1 LKSLDA
7 DAFNLF
13 NNITI
18 IGAGYVGFSLAV
30 LLSQEKEVTLFDID
44 ASKLQVIDDHKS
56 PIRDQRI
63 EEFLQ
68 QKKLHLKTSYDLAE
82 AIIGRDLIILALPTD
97 FNESSKFFD
106 TSQIDLVISKIV
118 KKDIS
123 TPILIK
129 STLPQGFTKKLQ
141 AHYPNVPI
149 IFSPEF
155 LREGSALEDNLNPHR
170 IIVGNTE
177 LLGIKIAELFASFA
191 LNAPKILLMD
201 SDEAEAVKL
210 FSNAYLATRISFFNE
225 LDTFAIAN
233 NLNAQ
238 SIIDGVASDPR
249 IGSHYCNPSFGYGGY
264 CLPKDTKQLELD
276 FGDLPQEIFSSVI
289 KSNASRKQYI
299 ASYVASLGKKV
310 IGIYLLA
317 MKKNSDNFKD
327 SSIIGVLQALKELD
341 KNIIILIYEP
351 LVHVSSIF
359 DCEVVASLEIFKQKS
374 EIILTNRLDGI
385 LDDVKD
391 KVFTRDI
398 HGNN

>member
-1 LKSLDA
+1 
-7 DAFNLF
+7 LF
-13 NNITI
+13 DKITI

-30 LLSQEKEVTLFDID
+30 LFSQEKEVTLFDID
-44 ASKLQVIDDHKS
+44 TSKLQMIDDNKS
-56 PIRDQRI
+56 PIRDQKI
-63 EEFLQ
+63 EEFLV
-68 QKKLHLKTSYDLAE
+68 QKELHLKTSDNLAN
-82 AIIGRDLIILALPTD
+82 AIVGRDLIVLALPTN

-106 TSQIDLVISKIV
+106 TSQIDLVISKIIQ
-118 KKDIS
+118 KNTS

-129 STLPQGFTKKLQ
+129 STVPQGYTKRLQ

-177 LLGIKIAELFASFA
+177 SLGLNIAELFASFA
-191 LNAPKILLMD
+191 LNEPEIFLMD

-210 FSNAYLATRISFFNE
+210 FSNAYLATRICFFNE
-225 LDTFAIAN
+225 LDTFALAH
-233 NLNAQ
+233 NLDSQ
-238 SIIDGVASDPR
+238 SILDGVTSDPR

-264 CLPKDTKQLELD
+264 CLPKDTKQLESH

-289 KSNASRKQYI
+289 KSNISRKKYIAQYI
-299 ASYVASLGKKV
+299 ASLDKKV
-310 IGIYLLA
+310 IGVYLLA

-327 SSIIGVLQALKELD
+327 SSIIGVLQALQELD
-341 KNIIILIYEP
+341 KNITVLIYEP

-359 DCEVVASLEIFKQKS
+359 DCEVVNSLDRFKQQS
-374 EIILTNRLDGI
+374 EIILTNRSDDV
-385 LDDVKD
+385 LDDVMD

-398 HGNN
+398 YGNN

>member
-1 LKSLDA
+1 MFDK
-7 DAFNLF
+7 
-13 NNITI
+13 ITI

-30 LLSQEKEVTLFDID
+30 LFSQEKEVTLFDID
-44 ASKLQVIDDHKS
+44 ASKLRMIDANKS

-63 EEFLQ
+63 EEFLV
-68 QKKLHLKTSYDLAE
+68 QKELHLKTSDDLVE
-82 AIIGRDLIILALPTD
+82 AIVGRDLIVLALPTN
-97 FNESSKFFD
+97 FNESSQFFD
-106 TSQIDLVISKIV
+106 TSQIDLVISKIIQ
-118 KKDIS
+118 KNTS

-129 STLPQGFTKKLQ
+129 STVPQGYTKRLQ

-155 LREGSALEDNLNPHR
+155 LREGSALEDNLHPHR

-177 LLGIKIAELFASFA
+177 SLGLNIAELFASFA
-191 LNAPKILLMD
+191 LNEPEIFLMD

-210 FSNAYLATRISFFNE
+210 FSNAYLATRICFFNE
-225 LDTFAIAN
+225 LDTFALAH
-233 NLNAQ
+233 NLDSQ
-238 SIIDGVASDPR
+238 SILDGVTSDPR

-264 CLPKDTKQLELD
+264 CLPKDTKQLESH

-289 KSNASRKQYI
+289 KSNTSRIKYI
-299 ASYVASLGKKV
+299 ASYIASLDKKV
-310 IGIYLLA
+310 IGVYLLA

-341 KNIIILIYEP
+341 QNITILIYEP

-359 DCEVVASLEIFKQKS
+359 ECEVITSLERFKQQS
-374 EIILTNRLDGI
+374 EIILTNRLDDV
-385 LDDVKD
+385 LDEVKD

-398 HGNN
+398 YGTN

>member
-1 LKSLDA
+1 MFDK
-7 DAFNLF
+7 
-13 NNITI
+13 ITI

-30 LLSQEKEVTLFDID
+30 LLSQEKAVTLFDID
-44 ASKLQVIDDHKS
+44 TSKLRMIDANKS

-63 EEFLQ
+63 EEFLV
-68 QKKLHLKTSYDLAE
+68 QKELHLKTSDDLAE
-82 AIIGRDLIILALPTD
+82 AIVGRDLIVLALPTN
-97 FNESSKFFD
+97 FNESSQFFD
-106 TSQIDLVISKIV
+106 TSQIDLVISKIIQ
-118 KKDIS
+118 KNTS

-129 STLPQGFTKKLQ
+129 STVPQGYTKRLQ

-155 LREGSALEDNLNPHR
+155 LREGSALEDNLHPHR

-177 LLGIKIAELFASFA
+177 SLGLNIAELFASCA
-191 LNAPKILLMD
+191 LNEPEILLMD

-210 FSNAYLATRISFFNE
+210 FSNAYLATRICFFNE
-225 LDTFAIAN
+225 LDTFALAH
-233 NLNAQ
+233 NLDSQ
-238 SIIDGVASDPR
+238 SILDGVTSDPR

-264 CLPKDTKQLELD
+264 CLPKDTKQLESH

-289 KSNASRKQYI
+289 KSNTSRIKYI
-299 ASYVASLGKKV
+299 ASYIASLDKKV
-310 IGIYLLA
+310 IGVYLLA

-341 KNIIILIYEP
+341 KNITILIYEP

-359 DCEVVASLEIFKQKS
+359 DCEVVTSLERFKQQS
-374 EIILTNRLDGI
+374 EIILTNRLDDV
-385 LDDVKD
+385 LDEVKD

-398 HGNN
+398 YGTN

>member
-1 LKSLDA
+1 MFDK
-7 DAFNLF
+7 
-13 NNITI
+13 ITI

-30 LLSQEKEVTLFDID
+30 LFSQEKEVTLFDID
-44 ASKLQVIDDHKS
+44 ASKLRMIDANKS

-63 EEFLQ
+63 EEFLV
-68 QKKLHLKTSYDLAE
+68 QKELHLKTSDDLAE
-82 AIIGRDLIILALPTD
+82 AIVGRDLIVLALPTN
-97 FNESSKFFD
+97 FNESSQFFD
-106 TSQIDLVISKIV
+106 TSQIDLVISKIIQ
-118 KKDIS
+118 KNTS

-129 STLPQGFTKKLQ
+129 STVPQGYTKRLQ

-155 LREGSALEDNLNPHR
+155 LREGSALEDNLHPHR

-177 LLGIKIAELFASFA
+177 SLGLNIAELFASFA
-191 LNAPKILLMD
+191 LNEPEIFLMD

-210 FSNAYLATRISFFNE
+210 FSNAYLATRICFFNE
-225 LDTFAIAN
+225 LDTFALAH
-233 NLNAQ
+233 NLDSQ
-238 SIIDGVASDPR
+238 SILDGVTSDPR

-264 CLPKDTKQLELD
+264 CLPKDTKQLESH

-289 KSNASRKQYI
+289 KSNTSRIKYI
-299 ASYVASLGKKV
+299 ASYIASLDKKV
-310 IGIYLLA
+310 IGVYLLA

-341 KNIIILIYEP
+341 QNITILIYEP

-359 DCEVVASLEIFKQKS
+359 ECEVITSLERFKQQS
-374 EIILTNRLDGI
+374 EIILTNRLDDV
-385 LDDVKD
+385 LDEVKD

-398 HGNN
+398 YGTN

>member
-1 LKSLDA
+1 MFDK
-7 DAFNLF
+7 
-13 NNITI
+13 ITI

-30 LLSQEKEVTLFDID
+30 LFSQEKEVTLFDID
-44 ASKLQVIDDHKS
+44 ASKLRMIDANKS

-63 EEFLQ
+63 EEFLV
-68 QKKLHLKTSYDLAE
+68 QKELHLKTSDDLAE
-82 AIIGRDLIILALPTD
+82 AIVGRDLIVLALPTN

-106 TSQIDLVISKIV
+106 TSQIDLVISKIIQ
-118 KKDIS
+118 KNTS

-129 STLPQGFTKKLQ
+129 STVPQGYTKRLQ

-177 LLGIKIAELFASFA
+177 SLGLNIAELFASFA
-191 LNAPKILLMD
+191 LNEPEILLMD

-210 FSNAYLATRISFFNE
+210 FSNAYLATRICFFNE
-225 LDTFAIAN
+225 LDTFALAN
-233 NLNAQ
+233 NLDSQ
-238 SIIDGVASDPR
+238 SILDGVTSDPR

-264 CLPKDTKQLELD
+264 CLPKDTKQLESH

-289 KSNASRKQYI
+289 KSNISRKKYIAHYI
-299 ASYVASLGKKV
+299 ASLDKKV
-310 IGIYLLA
+310 IGVYLLA

-341 KNIIILIYEP
+341 QNITILIYEP

-359 DCEVVASLEIFKQKS
+359 DCEVVTSLERFKQQS
-374 EIILTNRLDGI
+374 EIILTNRLDDV
-385 LDDVKD
+385 LDEVKD

-398 HGNN
+398 YGTN

>member
-1 LKSLDA
+1 MFDK
-7 DAFNLF
+7 
-13 NNITI
+13 ITI

-30 LLSQEKEVTLFDID
+30 LFSQEKEVTLFDID
-44 ASKLQVIDDHKS
+44 TSKLQMIDDNKS
-56 PIRDQRI
+56 PIRDQKI
-63 EEFLQ
+63 EEFLV
-68 QKKLHLKTSYDLAE
+68 QKELHLKTSDNLAN
-82 AIIGRDLIILALPTD
+82 AIVGRDLIVLALPTN

-106 TSQIDLVISKIV
+106 TSQIDLVISKIIQ
-118 KKDIS
+118 KNTS

-129 STLPQGFTKKLQ
+129 STVPQGYTKRLQ

-155 LREGSALEDNLNPHR
+155 LREGSALEDNLHPHR

-177 LLGIKIAELFASFA
+177 SLGLNIAELFASFA
-191 LNAPKILLMD
+191 LNEPEILLMD

-210 FSNAYLATRISFFNE
+210 FSNAYLASRICFFNE
-225 LDTFAIAN
+225 LDTFALAH
-233 NLNAQ
+233 NLDSQ
-238 SIIDGVASDPR
+238 SILDGVTSDPR

-264 CLPKDTKQLELD
+264 CLPKDTKQLKSH

-289 KSNASRKQYI
+289 KSNILRQKYI
-299 ASYVASLGKKV
+299 ASYIASLDKKV
-310 IGIYLLA
+310 IGVYLLA

-327 SSIIGVLQALKELD
+327 SSIIGVLQALQELD
-341 KNIIILIYEP
+341 KNITVLIYEP

-359 DCEVVASLEIFKQKS
+359 DCEVVNSLDRFKQQS
-374 EIILTNRLDGI
+374 EIILTNRLDDI

-398 HGNN
+398 YGNN